1 MAWVKPVFD
10 SKRAFIQ
17 AIDEGRTVILDPG
30 RDEGDIPA
38 GGEVVVEGPDRANPP
53 TWRAIVTLED
63 GKVTR
68 VR

>member
-1 MAWVKPVFD
+1 MACVKPVFD
-10 SKRAFIQ
+10 SKRAFIR
-17 AIDEGRTVILDPG
+17 AIDEGRTVILIAG

-38 GGEVVVEGPDRANPP
+38 DGKVVIEGPDHANRP

-63 GKVTR
+63 GLVTR